1 MFSFCGCINCPLH
14 NMHLQNV
21 NIWPH
26 DLRPLLH
33 LLLQQIQPFCGQC
46 TWGFG
51 ATKMPK
57 RDFLNNALFIDVFHD
72 QNMLKEKLND
82 QFNRI
87 LFIFKMSLIQLR
99 SWILILWHNNQIVV
113 SKKYAI
119 IKLDHHLPGLKIPP
133 KQIWLNS
140 FHPPFGF
147 VEFPEPK
154 GLMPMQ
160 GTLVIWG
167 AARNRV
173 AVPFDRAGVCYKN
186 SIKGL

>member
-1 MFSFCGCINCPLH
+1 
-14 NMHLQNV
+14 MHLQNV
-21 NIWPH
+21 NIWPY

-57 RDFLNNALFIDVFHD
+57 RDLQNNAVFINVFHD
-72 QNMLKEKLND
+72 QNMFKEKQND

-99 SWILILWHNNQIVV
+99 SWILILWHNNLKSWFPTHL

-119 IKLDHHLPGLKIPP
+119 IKLDHHPQHQLSPP
-133 KQIWLNS
+133 KKNM
-140 FHPPFGF
+140 
-147 VEFPEPK
+147 VEFVSPTIWIRWVSRAK
-154 GLMPMQ
+154 G
-160 GTLVIWG
+160 TD
-167 AARNRV
+167 ANARHLGDMGRRR
-173 AVPFDRAGVCYKN
+173 PLLGCRT
-186 SIKGL
+186 I